1 MLWPGMAARL
11 AQLRALLRVL
21 GEGGGR
27 SSPSVYDTAQA
38 LRLVSTAPG
47 HHAAAFVAL
56 RERRLDW
63 LRAQQAEDGG
73 FGAGPAPLAR
83 SVATLAAVLALHP
96 DAPAGEPRDEARE
109 GHSGSAVADRWQVE
123 RGLAYLQAQ
132 AQVAPA
138 GGVLP
143 SAAEL
148 ILLDLL
154 AAARRAELPV
164 PQGPAYEALR
174 SQGASRQAQVQR
186 ERPGLQGGR
195 AVPLLHSFELWGAR
209 GGGDQAALR
218 ALCDASGGIGH
229 SPAATC
235 ALLALSPQ
243 SADAWAYLARAG
255 AAFDGAL
262 PTGYPLDRFEQSF
275 ALYALL
281 INGLLREPPL
291 AVVVAPQVA
300 SLARALTP
308 QGLGCSDAFVTDVDD
323 TAAALAVLAAWQGEG
338 ARALPREALRRFLRD
353 DRFLTWEG
361 ESLCAPS
368 ANARAVHALRLLGE
382 DQPAVRGFL
391 RGLQRADGLWAGDK
405 WHCSPLYVSLHVALA
420 LRPEDEA
427 DGAALA
433 ALAAG
438 LLQAQRADG
447 SFFSV
452 DPAGVDVAAALPL
465 ETAFALTLL
474 CHLARLPLLPGLPP
488 RRRLLTAAQAAL
500 GALRP
505 FCAEAPLAPLWLA
518 KQVYAMPRVDGA
530 FVLGALLGAEAL
542 LRAAERGQDQA
553 QAAGASW
560 A

>member
-11 AQLRALLRVL
+11 AQLRAFLRAL

-38 LRLVSTAPG
+38 LRLVSTTPG
-47 HHAAAFVAL
+47 HHAAAFCAL

-96 DAPAGEPRDEARE
+96 DSPAGGPRDEAC
-109 GHSGSAVADRWQVE
+109 SCSAVADRWQVE
-123 RGLAYLQAQ
+123 RGLAYLQSQ

-154 AAARRAELPV
+154 AAARRFALPV

-209 GGGDQAALR
+209 GGGDLAARR

-235 ALLALSPQ
+235 ALLALSPG
-243 SADAWAYLARAG
+243 SADAWAYLDRAA

-262 PTGYPLDRFEQSF
+262 PTGYPLDRFEQAF

-281 INGLLREPPL
+281 INGLLQAPPL
-291 AVVVAPQVA
+291 AEVVAPQVA

-338 ARALPREALRRFLRD
+338 ARALPREALRRFLRG

-420 LRPEDEA
+420 LRPQDQA

-438 LLQAQRADG
+438 LLRTQRADG

-488 RRRLLTAAQAAL
+488 RGSLLTAAQAAL
-500 GALRP
+500 GALRS
-505 FCAEAPLAPLWLA
+505 FCAQAPLAPLWLA

-542 LRAAERGQDQA
+542 LRAAERGQDA
-553 QAAGASW
+553 QATGASW